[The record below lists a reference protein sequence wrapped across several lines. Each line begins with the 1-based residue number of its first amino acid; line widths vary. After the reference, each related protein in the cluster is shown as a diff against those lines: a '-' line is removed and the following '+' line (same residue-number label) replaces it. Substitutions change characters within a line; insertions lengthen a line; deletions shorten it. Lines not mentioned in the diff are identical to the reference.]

1 MEIKGK
7 VIQSL
12 GVQNGTSKAGKAWS
26 KAIIIIETEG
36 QYPKKV
42 ALDNMK
48 DADNFSKIPIGSTGV
63 FHVEAESREFNGRW
77 FTNINCWKWDLE
89 QTTQPQ
95 SSTPNLDSLGVN
107 GYSAQPQAAPAPQ
120 GEDDLPF

>member
-12 GVQNGTSKAGKAWS
+12 GVLSGTSKSGKSWS
-26 KAIIIIETEG
+26 KATVIIETEG

-48 DADNFSKIPIGSTGV
+48 ESEKFSAIPVGTTGT
-63 FHVEAESREFNGRW
+63 FHVEIDSREFNGRW
-77 FTNINCWKWDLE
+77 FTNVNCWKWELE
-89 QTTQPQ
+89 QSAQQ
-95 SSTPNLDSLGVN
+95 GNVLNELGVT
-107 GYSAQPQAAPAPQ
+107 GYSKQPTEQKPAQGTQS
-120 GEDDLPF
+120 GDDLPF